1 MDFPPLQ
8 HGLMRHFAG
17 PEITPG
23 AHAVYVGTKPTD
35 DGWVMAV
42 VRIDGCADDAEAAW
56 LGGQIR
62 SDLLSHIRHLEGH
75 EVPEGAVISEHGIPA
90 GGVDWSVA
98 VYLTLGSHEQAQS
111 MTQFL
116 GEYARPHQAAS
127 GASPESL
134 SEVRAADGDE
144 P

>member
-8 HGLMRHFAG
+8 HGLMRHFVG

-23 AHAVYVGTKPTD
+23 AHAIYVGTKPTD

-42 VRIDGCADDAEAAW
+42 VRIDGCADDVEAAW

-75 EVPEGAVISEHGIPA
+75 EVPEGAVISEHGVPA
-90 GGVDWSVA
+90 GGLDWSVA

-111 MTQFL
+111 MKQFL
-116 GEYARPHQAAS
+116 GEYARPHQTAS
-127 GASPESL
+127 GASREARFPKS
-134 SEVRAADGDE
+134 
-144 P
+144 